1 MILVAGGTGNLGRR
15 VVGLL
20 RSGGTQVRVLS
31 RDVARASRLG
41 DGVDVVAGDVRD
53 RASLPQA
60 LEGITTVV
68 SAVHGFAGPGGVTPD
83 SVDRLGNANLVAA
96 AVAAGVQNFILVSI
110 AGATADSPMELFR
123 AKHDAETGLRGSPLA
138 WTIIRPTAYTETWA
152 MVMGEMLKSSG
163 RVVVFGRGEN
173 PINFVSVTDVAHLI
187 LHAVGDAAL
196 RGRAIDVGGPDNMT
210 FNQFAGALLRVTGKA
225 GSIRHVPRR
234 MLSAML
240 VVMRRL
246 NPGLARKLEAS
257 LVMDTRDMTFDR
269 GALQREFPDLP
280 VTDVDTALRDYFA
293 NADEAQGKQLSAND
307 SRAS

>member
-20 RSGGTQVRVLS
+20 RSDGTQVRVLS
-31 RDVARASRLG
+31 RDVARAGRLG

-53 RASLPQA
+53 RASLPPA
-60 LEGITTVV
+60 LEGVTTVV

-83 SVDRLGNANLVAA
+83 SVDRLGNANLIAA
-96 AVAAGVQNFILVSI
+96 AGAAGVQHFILVSI
-110 AGATADSPMELFR
+110 AGSRADSPMELFR
-123 AKHDAETGLRGSPLA
+123 AKHAAETGLRSSPLA

-187 LHAVGDAAL
+187 RHAAADPAL
-196 RGRAIDVGGPDNMT
+196 RGRAIDIGGPDNVT
-210 FNQFAGALLRVTGKA
+210 FNQFAGALLTVTSKT
-225 GSIRHVPRR
+225 GSIQHVPRP
-234 MLSAML
+234 MLSVML
-240 VVMRRL
+240 AIMRST
-246 NPGLARKLEAS
+246 NPDLARKLEAS

-269 GALQREFPDLP
+269 GAVQREFPDLR

-293 NADEAQGKQLSAND
+293 NADEARGKAV
-307 SRAS
+307 SRL